1 MVVRAA
7 GALAPSRVALP
18 DPPVRLDNLAI
29 RGDVLLCEALVGMVI
44 YIQPL
49 CLLAERDVPTRLPS
63 FGTDLLEA
71 YVPVAQGPRA
81 GTGRPREG
89 PGRAQGGTREGAQGG
104 HRGGPEEGRAQG
116 PEAQEYHPF
125 V

>member
-1 MVVRAA
+1 M
-7 GALAPSRVALP
+7 
-18 DPPVRLDNLAI
+18 AI
-29 RGDVLLCEALVGMVI
+29 REDVLLCEALVGMVI

-89 PGRAQGGTREGAQGG
+89 PGRAQGGTREGA
-104 HRGGPEEGRAQG
+104 REGTG
-116 PEAQEYHPF
+116 EAQRRVGPRDQRPKNTIHCLIIAAVIVF
-125 V
+125 